1 MQYFFVTEDSRDF
14 RWQTELLLESLRLL
28 NLESQTFV
36 AICPGPGA
44 NGNPPCNNLVRFDN
58 VGSKIRCPQFNKVE
72 GLRKALEQGVLKQPF
87 VVLDADMFLLRDIP
101 RATGQIAAQVLP
113 RLAWETVKPILGE
126 HVDEWV
132 GVGGTYQFNDVPNK
146 TFENIYST
154 TYDLFKKVG
163 NVPHLHN
170 YGFTLGSIKSGLTF
184 ERTKYEMP
192 LKNEDANC
200 PIVHYRDGYHPHFSK
215 EKIFDSIDFSFKM
228 PLPFKKI
235 LEAPALNQPNVSLMQ
250 VLVRSWLT
258 RNWSRIGELMF

>member
-87 VVLDADMFLLRDIP
+87 VVLDADMFLLRDVP

-132 GVGGTYQFNDVPNK
+132 GVGLACAGGSGPSHGFGTDSKIWQFRLQATVASSRMWTQTEP
-146 TFENIYST
+146 SRR
-154 TYDLFKKVG
+154 
-163 NVPHLHN
+163 
-170 YGFTLGSIKSGLTF
+170 SSG
-184 ERTKYEMP
+184 R
-192 LKNEDANC
+192 
-200 PIVHYRDGYHPHFSK
+200 PIG
-215 EKIFDSIDFSFKM
+215 
-228 PLPFKKI
+228 
-235 LEAPALNQPNVSLMQ
+235 
-250 VLVRSWLT
+250 VRSAFT
-258 RNWSRIGELMF
+258 RKP